1 MGENPVSIKKNIV
14 WNSIGTFVMF
24 FCQWLMMVLV
34 VRLSGYADSGIL
46 SLSVS
51 CGNVFLIIAAFGVKT
66 FQVSDIK
73 EQYKDGEYY
82 GAKIYTI
89 LLTILVGVIW
99 TVVSSYEGIEK
110 TSILLYMVYIMVY
123 SYADALYG
131 SLQKK
136 WRLDIAGISMCI
148 RNVAALLVFCLVL
161 ALTGDIRIALAAILA
176 VSLAVLFLYDFPAS
190 AKVVTIRPVLKGKR
204 VWLLLWECFP
214 FAIYTFLHTLLL
226 TVPKLSVRDFYDKE
240 TLGIYSAV
248 MAPVTVLQV
257 AATFVINPL
266 STLMAVKIE
275 ERKWKELVRLL
286 VRCVLMLLGILAA
299 GILVAV
305 FLGKWG
311 LRLLY
316 GEYITDYSYLLIP
329 MVAVSV
335 MTAFTILLG
344 NLAVVLRDRIGA
356 NISGALGL
364 ACAFLMSRILVPAS
378 GMQGANWAF
387 LCALAVQDIVLIISA
402 IIKLRKR

>member
-123 SYADALYG
+123 SYADVLYG

-161 ALTGDIRIALAAILA
+161 ALTGDIRIALASILA
-176 VSLAVLFLYDFPAS
+176 ISLAVLFLYDFPAS

-248 MAPVTVLQV
+248 MAPVAVLQV

-266 STLMAVKIE
+266 STLIAVKIE
-275 ERKWKELVRLL
+275 ERKWKELVKLL
-286 VRCVLMLLGILAA
+286 VKCVLMLLGILAA

-364 ACAFLMSRILVPAS
+364 ACAFLMSRILVPAA

-402 IIKLRKR
+402 VMKLRKR